1 MTTEEIEAAI
11 AAMLAQ
17 GASAEALRAAIARL
31 ARPVSKRLMTTAAQ
45 VQRAGIGKHKVSGAT
60 GLYLRKTSDESGGGA
75 WVWRFWFGGKRR
87 EMGLGSLT
95 DISLAEARKRVAE
108 LRVDRHQGANP
119 IEARQH
125 KRADALAEARKQKP
139 VLFREAFESY
149 LATHSPTWKR
159 ASSIRTWEGPV
170 RKYALPILDGMS
182 VDEIQVAHVVA
193 VRKAADAAGVPDTGR
208 RAVQR
213 IKAILDSAIAL
224 GQRNA
229 ARGNPADAAL
239 VGKAHPTKRQ
249 KVEHYRRLAIAD
261 APTAFQKLIALA
273 CDSSVLAAWCLMIA
287 CAVRPS
293 EALLATWDEI
303 DLERAL
309 WVIPA
314 ARTKTDKEHVAPL
327 STVALE
333 VLQLQAARRVGAMVF
348 RAARG
353 DRAAPYTAFAAA
365 PARKGFDAG
374 SPHSWRSIFR
384 DWAGDIGRI
393 DRDLA
398 EAALAHTLGNVEG
411 SYRRLTAIE
420 ARRGV
425 MARYADWL
433 TSATADNVLAF
444 PLKG

>member
-17 GASAEALRAAIARL
+17 GTSAEALRAAIAKL
-31 ARPVSKRLMTTAAQ
+31 AQPVSKRPMTTAAQ

-60 GLYLRKTSDESGGGA
+60 GLYLRKTRDEPGGGA

-125 KRADALAEARKQKP
+125 KRADALAAARKQKQ

-149 LATHSPTWKR
+149 VATHSPTWKR
-159 ASSIRTWEGPV
+159 AASLRIWEGPV
-170 RKYALPILDGMS
+170 RKYAFPILAHMAVND
-182 VDEIQVAHVVA
+182 IQVVHIVA
-193 VRKAADAAGVPDTGR
+193 VRKAADAAGASDAGR

-224 GQRNA
+224 GLRDA
-229 ARGNPADAAL
+229 AHGNPADAAL
-239 VGKAHPTKRQ
+239 VSKAHPTKRQ
-249 KVEHYRRLAIAD
+249 KAKHYRRLAVSDGPAVFRELRVH
-261 APTAFQKLIALA
+261 AEANPLFAVWT
-273 CDSSVLAAWCLMIA
+273 LMIA

-293 EALLATWDEI
+293 EALLAGWDEI
-303 DLERAL
+303 DLEKAL

-314 ARTKTDKEHVAPL
+314 RRAKTNKEHVVPL
-327 STVALE
+327 SSIALE
-333 VLQLQAARRVGAMVF
+333 VLRLQAAWRVGAMVF
-348 RAARG
+348 PRPSG
-353 DRAAPYTAFAAA
+353 DTAVPYTAFAAA
-365 PARKGFDAG
+365 PKKIGLDAG
-374 SPHSWRSIFR
+374 TAHGWRSIFR
-384 DWAGDIGRI
+384 DWCGDIGRI

-398 EAALAHTLGNVEG
+398 EAALAHVTGGVEG
-411 SYRRLTAIE
+411 PTGGAPRSRRAGRSWRFTQ
-420 ARRGV
+420 RG
-425 MARYADWL
+425 
-433 TSATADNVLAF
+433 
-444 PLKG
+444 

>member
-11 AAMLAQ
+11 AAMFAQ
-17 GASAEALRAAIARL
+17 GASAEASELRSREL

-159 ASSIRTWEGPV
+159 ASSIRIWEGPV

-327 STVALE
+327 SAVALE

-348 RAARG
+348 PAVQRRSGGPLHRLRRRAG
-353 DRAAPYTAFAAA
+353 
-365 PARKGFDAG
+365 
-374 SPHSWRSIFR
+374 
-384 DWAGDIGRI
+384 
-393 DRDLA
+393 
-398 EAALAHTLGNVEG
+398 EEG
-411 SYRRLTAIE
+411 L
-420 ARRGV
+420 RRG
-425 MARYADWL
+425 
-433 TSATADNVLAF
+433 
-444 PLKG
+444 